1 MITEQVIYKLSPK
14 ANPKIVRPFVD
25 TLNRNAAKYGLT
37 TADRVSKYLANV
49 MVETDGLKTFE
60 EYASGAAYEG
70 RKSLGNIYPGDGK
83 KFKGRGALQTTGR
96 YNYEAVSQIVFGN
109 KTTLTQ
115 KPEILADPV
124 QGTIASLI
132 FWNAKNLNYHAD
144 NSPFSQVVRLINGGL
159 NHIKERTAWLS
170 KISGELKKKI
180 KRNPNTNNDWFAAIN
195 RFLYSS

>member
-1 MITEQVIYKLSPK
+1 MLTEELIFKLSPK
-14 ANPKIVRPFVD
+14 ANPTIVRSFVD
-25 TLNRNAAKYGLT
+25 TVNKNSVKYGLV

-49 MVETDGLKTFE
+49 MVETDGLKTFQ

-70 RKSLGNIYPGDGK
+70 RKDLGNIYPGDGK

-96 YNYEAVSQIVFGN
+96 ANYEAVSMVVYGN
-109 KTTLTQ
+109 KSTLTQ

-132 FWNAKNLNYHAD
+132 FWNSKNLNFHAD
-144 NSPFSQVVRLINGGL
+144 NSPFSRVVKIINGGL
-159 NHIKERTAWLS
+159 THLKQRTEWLS
-170 KISGELKKKI
+170 KITDELKKKI
-180 KRNPNTNNDWFAAIN
+180 KRNPKTNSDWLAYIN